1 MPADISFSAT
11 GSCDPRGQARSL
23 AAREGQTLAG
33 VVWAESNFNHNGRN
47 KAKPAKLEGLDHF
60 QSRIDLT
67 QGPTNMCLL
76 PGSWK
81 TMVESCIGHDKFQ
94 LDAQGFFLGVVVCK
108 KKFEPE

>member
-1 MPADISFSAT
+1 MPVT
-11 GSCDPRGQARSL
+11 PWPGGSL

-33 VVWAESNFNHNGRN
+33 VVWAESNFSHNGKN

-81 TMVESCIGHDKFQ
+81 TMVESCIGHDKFPVGV
-94 LDAQGFFLGVVVCK
+94 ATFFFWGCCCL
-108 KKFEPE
+108 